1 MLAGLCSFIIMQEKG
16 ESDIVLSY
24 FNDILLM
31 IFFQRRNFLLDDTN
45 EGLRTTPRPS
55 TTVWHSDSDILP
67 SPPGIP
73 MMNVLSDVKARTIS
87 EEEIGRV
94 VRL

>member
-1 MLAGLCSFIIMQEKG
+1 MFFLIKASELRVK
-16 ESDIVLSY
+16 LSY
-24 FNDILLM
+24 VIRWFL
-31 IFFQRRNFLLDDTN
+31 FFQRRNFLLDDTN

-94 VRL
+94 VRGNIINLKP